1 MNSKKEKIKSI
12 KLEEDS
18 KKLERKIKMTSTDS
32 LEKRAE

>member
-1 MNSKKEKIKSI
+1 MNLKKEKIKSM

-18 KKLERKIKMTSTDS
+18 KKLENKTKMTSTDS